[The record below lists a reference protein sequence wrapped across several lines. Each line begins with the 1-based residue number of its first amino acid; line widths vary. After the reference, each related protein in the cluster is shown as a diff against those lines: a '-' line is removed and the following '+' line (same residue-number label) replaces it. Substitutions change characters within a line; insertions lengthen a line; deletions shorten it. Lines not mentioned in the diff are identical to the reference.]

1 MICAAGVHMMRIV
14 RPTAAAHPAPA
25 AATTT
30 AAAAA
35 AAAAA
40 VRAVPLLLLSLP
52 EQPNMKTLVLFH
64 STFYTRNLS

>member
-1 MICAAGVHMMRIV
+1 MICAAGVHMLRIV
-14 RPTAAAHPAPA
+14 RPTAAAHPVAAA
-25 AATTT
+25 AATTAVAT
-30 AAAAA
+30 
-35 AAAAA
+35 A